1 MHFEVA
7 GLFREAVGVG
17 VRRTSHC
24 KFLCVAKKKA
34 EGACVIMCE
43 CVAGALLALAPP
55 LKGPAAQQRLA
66 LLRGLGARGL
76 CNIAKSPQKKSERR
90 Y

>member
-34 EGACVIMCE
+34 EGACVMCRG
-43 CVAGALLALAPP
+43 VNVWRVLWLSPP
-55 LKGPAAQQRLA
+55 L
-66 LLRGLGARGL
+66 
-76 CNIAKSPQKKSERR
+76 
-90 Y
+90 

>member
-43 CVAGALLALAPP
+43 CVALSVVYMFASLHYLTC
-55 LKGPAAQQRLA
+55 R
-66 LLRGLGARGL
+66 
-76 CNIAKSPQKKSERR
+76 
-90 Y
+90 